1 MRLLFDQNLV
11 SKGLVENFGHGLYR
25 LSEVEPTEVE
35 PTEVETIAMVA
46 AAVPNAIMCLLTAL
60 SFHEIGTQL
69 PQTRP
74 SSIPVCTGGMIAEV
88 QS

>member
-25 LSEVEPTEVE
+25 LSEVE